1 MVLIF
6 PVFRKRSRSGG
17 VRTHTHT
24 PATDIFMATNK
35 LVAEAQKLESCG
47 AAGDGDSSVPVKTVL
62 VPAKCGP
69 GGAAQPPLTAA
80 AVSKTDS
87 VPGPPKV
94 IPTGQSHQPT
104 SSTVTVTAA
113 VPGPQTSSPSVMVV
127 AKLATSGVVSAN
139 GQLQVTKPPL
149 SQVTSMNQAT
159 TPGRTVVITVPRV
172 AAPQPVAVAPRLPQT
187 ASSQLPANIHI
198 PPGMML
204 IRSDSGQLML
214 VSQQALAQAQQGPRA
229 ASGQASRIVAHQV
242 SAAAGSKSNE
252 KVTVIRMTA
261 PPTFQ
266 PAPVQ
271 KTAVVIGV
279 APKPAVVQTL
289 SAVSERGSQ
298 PRIQAPVTETKKEP
312 PPTLS
317 QETLESVK
325 KCKNFLVTLIKL
337 ASSDSR
343 SANMANN
350 VRGLVRSLLEGKL
363 EAEEFTEQLYHEL
376 KSTPQPC
383 LVPFLKKS
391 LPAVRRLTADPELF
405 IQQASTSAHNSNTLS
420 HTMKQSIT
428 DTGQNVKTSQQ
439 VIQQPRGMILRP
451 GMTTF
456 AQSRNYVSKGSRP
469 NLKNTVVQSGK
480 HLTGTF
486 SVKQPFTQNPPCSTK
501 LAFKDCS
508 GSYKEDDDINDVAFM
523 AGVNLRE
530 ENAQILTTMVGS
542 VVQSCQDQ
550 PFLTPNPVLS
560 RILHTGQALGVTDVG
575 PEVVAL
581 VSHATQECLRGLLER
596 LTEMAEHRKA
606 APKEDLW
613 YTKVSDVRSQLRF
626 LEEVESLNKKRRD
639 EEERE
644 RLLRLARSRSHTEDP
659 QHQQLKQRAKE
670 LQQIEA
676 AQLQQREANLTA
688 LAAIGPRRKRPLEQ
702 TESQVSLLSR
712 LGVHRVTRVMLR
724 DLLVCMEQD
733 RFLRH
738 SLTLYKAML

>member
-1 MVLIF
+1 
-6 PVFRKRSRSGG
+6 
-17 VRTHTHT
+17 
-24 PATDIFMATNK
+24 
-35 LVAEAQKLESCG
+35 
-47 AAGDGDSSVPVKTVL
+47 
-62 VPAKCGP
+62 
-69 GGAAQPPLTAA
+69 
-80 AVSKTDS
+80 
-87 VPGPPKV
+87 
-94 IPTGQSHQPT
+94 
-104 SSTVTVTAA
+104 
-113 VPGPQTSSPSVMVV
+113 
-127 AKLATSGVVSAN
+127 
-139 GQLQVTKPPL
+139 
-149 SQVTSMNQAT
+149 
-159 TPGRTVVITVPRV
+159 
-172 AAPQPVAVAPRLPQT
+172 
-187 ASSQLPANIHI
+187 
-198 PPGMML
+198 
-204 IRSDSGQLML
+204 
-214 VSQQALAQAQQGPRA
+214 
-229 ASGQASRIVAHQV
+229 V

-271 KTAVVIGV
+271 KTAVVKVIGV

-606 APKEDLW
+606 APKSRSHIFYQITNSSLCTASSHLSSLGPPVYACVTGDLGIP
-613 YTKVSDVRSQLRF
+613 KVSERLLSLGF
-626 LEEVESLNKKRRD
+626 LEAGAGRKRRD

-644 RLLRLARSRSHTEDP
+644 RLLRLAR
-659 QHQQLKQRAKE
+659 
-670 LQQIEA
+670 
-676 AQLQQREANLTA
+676 
-688 LAAIGPRRKRPLEQ
+688 
-702 TESQVSLLSR
+702 VS
-712 LGVHRVTRVMLR
+712 
-724 DLLVCMEQD
+724 
-733 RFLRH
+733 
-738 SLTLYKAML
+738 